1 MLWVTAR
8 LQLKPLLLLNS
19 GNPAEPSLVPW
30 SMFLSAYQSPVESR
44 GAAFGLMILQGI
56 GTGLAGAAVG
66 AGYGLWRHGPALSGL
81 LKGVDLVGMIL
92 CLLSAYLMY
101 GAYLTNKVEVGAYAR
116 LGEHQHVR
124 MTKMPVRLPV
134 TVLLGGLI
142 CQGIVLALYGLK

>member
-1 MLWVTAR
+1 
-8 LQLKPLLLLNS
+8 
-19 GNPAEPSLVPW
+19 
-30 SMFLSAYQSPVESR
+30 MFLSAYQSPVESR

-66 AGYGLWRHGPALSGL
+66 AGYGLWRLSGL